1 MDEKRKGSEEGIID
15 ILLLIWSKRKLLF
28 INCVIGAVLAVI
40 IAFSTPKQ
48 YMATSVMAPEM
59 VSGGMSLSSL
69 GNLASMAGLNFSGQG
84 AGNDAF
90 YPELYPQIVSS
101 TPFLSE
107 ILEMQVVS
115 KDGEIDTTLYE
126 YLRAHQATAWWTK
139 IYSVPLS
146 WFVDEEEIVP
156 AGNGQGE
163 HSGDYMLSKQQY
175 KLHMALEKRIAVSV
189 DKGNNMITIDVTM
202 QDPKIAARV
211 ANAVSEK
218 LQRYVEKYR
227 SAKARKDLEYA
238 EIFFKD
244 SEAKYLEAQKAY
256 AEYAEQHKN
265 IVNAK
270 YQIELDRLSQEKEL
284 VFNNYSQMAQNLE
297 VARVRVQEQTPVCV
311 VVQPAYAPIKAAS
324 PKKVMMLLLY
334 VFIAFFGTVTWIVVQ
349 DKIVN
354 R

>member
-1 MDEKRKGSEEGIID
+1 
-15 ILLLIWSKRKLLF
+15 
-28 INCVIGAVLAVI
+28 
-40 IAFSTPKQ
+40 
-48 YMATSVMAPEM
+48 
-59 VSGGMSLSSL
+59 
-69 GNLASMAGLNFSGQG
+69 
-84 AGNDAF
+84 
-90 YPELYPQIVSS
+90 
-101 TPFLSE
+101 
-107 ILEMQVVS
+107 
-115 KDGEIDTTLYE
+115 
-126 YLRAHQATAWWTK
+126 
-139 IYSVPLS
+139 
-146 WFVDEEEIVP
+146 
-156 AGNGQGE
+156 
-163 HSGDYMLSKQQY
+163 
-175 KLHMALEKRIAVSV
+175 MALEKRIAVSV

-334 VFIAFFGTVTWIVVQ
+334 VFIALFGTVTWIVVQ

>member
-15 ILLLIWSKRKLLF
+15 ILLLIWSKRRLLLTNCF
-28 INCVIGAVLAVI
+28 IGGVLAI
-40 IAFSTPKQ
+40 IVAFSMPRQ
-48 YMATSVMAPEM
+48 YTATSVMAPEM
-59 VSGGMSLSSL
+59 ISGGMSLGTL
-69 GNLASMAGLNFSGQG
+69 GSLASMAGLNFSGQG

-107 ILEMQVVS
+107 ILAMQVVS
-115 KDGEIDTTLYE
+115 NDGEIDTTLYE

-156 AGNGQGE
+156 AGNGQGAE
-163 HSGDYMLSKQQY
+163 CEEYMLSKLQY
-175 KLHMALEKRIAVSV
+175 KLHMALEKRITVSV
-189 DKGNNMITIDVTM
+189 DKGNNMITINVTM

-238 EIFFKD
+238 EAFFKD

-270 YQIELDRLSQEKEL
+270 YQIELDRLLQEKDL

-311 VVQPAYAPIKAAS
+311 VVQPAYAPIKPSS
-324 PKKVMMLLLY
+324 PKKIMMGLIY
-334 VFIAFFGTVTWIVVQ
+334 VFIAFFGTVAWIIVK